1 MDLTEVVGMAT
12 AIVVALSGGMIVLWK
27 NNHETVQA
35 RIKRA
40 EEKLDACETNHREAN
55 TALIK
60 LSERVGN
67 LEGMAKRIREVP
79 SA

>member
-12 AIVVALSGGMIVLWK
+12 AIVVALSGGMIVLWR

-40 EEKLDACETNHREAN
+40 EEKLDACETNHKEAN
-55 TALIK
+55 TALIQ

>member
-1 MDLTEVVGMAT
+1 MDPTEVVGMAA

-40 EEKLDACETNHREAN
+40 EEKLDECEYNHKEAN
-55 TALIK
+55 MELIK

-67 LEGMAKRIREVP
+67 LEGMAKLVRNTP
-79 SA
+79 DA

>member
-1 MDLTEVVGMAT
+1 MDLTEVVGIAT

-40 EEKLDACETNHREAN
+40 EEKLDACETNHKEAN

>member
-40 EEKLDACETNHREAN
+40 EEKLDACETNHKEAN

-79 SA
+79 SV

>member
-12 AIVVALSGGMIVLWK
+12 AIVVALSGGMVMLWK
-27 NNHETVQA
+27 NNHDTVQA
-35 RIKRA
+35 RINRA
-40 EEKLDACETNHREAN
+40 EEKLDACETNHKEAN